1 MKRKVYLDGELGEKY
16 GKELSINVESFVD
29 VFKLL
34 EANYPDVKEYL
45 INCHEK
51 GIGFICE
58 VAEKPLST
66 EEELLLRYPEGDMY
80 ICPHPM
86 GADSGGLKIFAAIAL
101 VALAVALP
109 QLLTFQGQLL
119 GQAVA
124 VQGSLGAALAG
135 SLGGFVQFAAFA
147 ALGLAVNLAIT
158 GIMQIMAPD
167 PATEDNTQ
175 DESYLFQGSGQTIL
189 EGDPV
194 PVLYGKLRV
203 PGRPVSFAVENA
215 SGQFTNIA
223 QLSVGSSTPV
233 DQADYDAGT
242 NPPEM
247 AGDGVDPPPDLTPGG
262 GFGNIHDYDF
272 NLVFS

>member
-1 MKRKVYLDGELGEKY
+1 MKRKVYLDGELGDKY
-16 GKELSINVESFVD
+16 GKELTLNVNSFAE

-34 EANYPDVKEYL
+34 EANYPDVKQYL
-45 INCHEK
+45 IDCHEK

-58 VAEKPLST
+58 IAEKPLT
-66 EEELLLRYPEGDMY
+66 AEEELLLQYPEGDMY

-86 GADSGGLKIFAAIAL
+86 GADSGALKILAAI
-101 VALAVALP
+101 VIVLAVAWIGGY
-109 QLLTFQGQLL
+109 QFL
-119 GQAVA
+119 GNSMISFSQAI
-124 VQGSLGAALAG
+124 AATGMAG
-135 SLGGFVQFAAFA
+135 QFA
-147 ALGLAVNLAIT
+147 LLVAVNLAIT

-167 PATEDNTQ
+167 PATDTQNQQ

-233 DQADYDAGT
+233 DQTDYDAGT

-247 AGDGVDPPPDLTPGG
+247 PGDGVDPPPDLTPGG